1 MTDAS
6 QNGTGVPVPLDSL
19 RMLIGGSLVEGHEK
33 VDVDNPGTG
42 RVLGFVGAADRQQT
56 NDAVA
61 AARKSFSEWR
71 ASTHDDRGALAH
83 VFVDAL
89 RKHEEELAE
98 LTVLEQGKPIREAR
112 ADVVATRKFAE
123 FMATIT
129 LSERQIA
136 ADADRQVTLSPH
148 PLGTIGIIIPWNFPL
163 YQAVFKTLEATM
175 AGNTVVVKPAPTSPL
190 TALYLAQLIAD
201 QVPPGVVNII
211 ADGGSVG
218 PILVEHPDI
227 AKISFTGSTAT
238 GRAIMRGAASTL
250 KRLTLE
256 LGGNDAAVVLNDVD
270 IDMATDG
277 LLRTSFKNAGQV
289 CISSKRII
297 VESDI
302 YDDFVAAFKDKVA
315 GLRVGYGMDES
326 TDIGPVQNRSQH
338 RIALKWRDE
347 AMRVGQVFTAPST
360 PPAEGYYIPPT
371 LIEDLPA
378 DSPLLQTEL
387 FAPIRVILR
396 ADSEEQAIS
405 IANSTEYGL
414 GASVWSSDLARAKG
428 VASRLEAG
436 TVWINDHGALLRSVP
451 YGGIKASGF
460 GLEFGAEAV
469 QENSYEKAI
478 HSRL

>member
-56 NDAVA
+56 DDAVA

-71 ASTHDDRGALAH
+71 TSTHDDRGALAH

-89 RKHEEELAE
+89 RKHEEEFAE

-227 AKISFTGSTAT
+227 AKISLTGSTAT
-238 GRAIMRGAASTL
+238 GRASMRGAASTL
-250 KRLTLE
+250 
-256 LGGNDAAVVLNDVD
+256 
-270 IDMATDG
+270 
-277 LLRTSFKNAGQV
+277 
-289 CISSKRII
+289 
-297 VESDI
+297 
-302 YDDFVAAFKDKVA
+302 
-315 GLRVGYGMDES
+315 
-326 TDIGPVQNRSQH
+326 
-338 RIALKWRDE
+338 
-347 AMRVGQVFTAPST
+347 
-360 PPAEGYYIPPT
+360 
-371 LIEDLPA
+371 
-378 DSPLLQTEL
+378 
-387 FAPIRVILR
+387 IR
-396 ADSEEQAIS
+396 
-405 IANSTEYGL
+405 
-414 GASVWSSDLARAKG
+414 
-428 VASRLEAG
+428 
-436 TVWINDHGALLRSVP
+436 
-451 YGGIKASGF
+451 
-460 GLEFGAEAV
+460 
-469 QENSYEKAI
+469 
-478 HSRL
+478 